1 MLTDHLAPLHL
12 PALKG
17 RVGQWAF
24 YTTLMKFSE
33 IEERIKL
40 SKEIYQN
47 KSLSDMVQRTVRS
60 SRTEEIAD
68 YLLSDEERF
77 FPAMVVA
84 VFDGEPNWLELSI
97 NPGEDDSVVDL
108 SSLDISK
115 LDAFGVLAL
124 TGKERLF
131 PLDGQHRLSGIR
143 EALKRPEA
151 KDKFLGDDEVA
162 VMLVAHE
169 PSKKGRMRS
178 RRLFTVLNKRAVSV
192 KKHETIALDED
203 DVMAVCTR
211 YLVEQFKPLSN
222 DRIVLFR
229 TNASIPAN
237 NTTAFTT
244 IVTVYDMLYDLFR
257 VISKNSPNEL
267 RYKRPTAAWMD
278 TYVTA
283 ATSFF
288 EEMMRTF
295 PEVEQCLTSEGF
307 QEVVKANRRADG
319 GHVLFR
325 PVGQR
330 LLAQLVAEALR
341 PSFTEGFGGKA
352 SVASKVSGKIEKEMK
367 VAFEQI
373 GTLPTDLAGRPYEN
387 AIWEPDAQKMRVGR
401 AAIVRDVILR
411 RFGII
416 RASVDRRLD
425 GRIETSIGPEFSA
438 DDFLW

>member
-1 MLTDHLAPLHL
+1 MKTKLEPLHL

-17 RVGQWAF
+17 RVGPWAF

-33 IEERIKL
+33 IEERIQL
-40 SKEIYQN
+40 SDEIYQN
-47 KSLSDMVQRTVRS
+47 KNLSDMVQRTVRK
-60 SRTEEIAD
+60 SRTAEIAE
-68 YLLSDEERF
+68 YLLNDEERF

-97 NPGEDDSVVDL
+97 NSGENQPDVDL

-143 EALKRPEA
+143 DALKTPDA
-151 KDKFLGDDEVA
+151 TDKFLGDDEVA

-169 PSKKGRMRS
+169 PSKKGRTRS

-211 YLVEQFKPLSN
+211 YLVEQFEPLSN
-222 DRIVLFR
+222 EKIVLFR

-257 VISKNSPNEL
+257 MVSKNSPNEL
-267 RYKRPTAAWMD
+267 RYKRPSAAWMS
-278 TYVTA
+278 TYVTC

-288 EEMMRTF
+288 SEMMRTF
-295 PEVEQCLTSEGF
+295 PEVEQCLTSKDW

-330 LLAQLVAEALR
+330 LLAQLVGEALR
-341 PSFTEGFGGKA
+341 PSFTEKFGGESSA
-352 SVASKVSGKIEKEMK
+352 AVEIESAVEERMK
-367 VAFEQI
+367 LAFDQF
-373 GTLPTDLAGRPYEN
+373 GTLPTDLTGKPYQN
-387 AIWEPDAQKMRVGR
+387 AIWEPEAQKMRVGR
-401 AAIVRDVILR
+401 ATIVRDIILR

-416 RASVDRRLD
+416 RPSVDRRLE
-425 GRIETSIGPEFSA
+425 GRIRTSIGPEYSA
-438 DDFLW
+438 EDFLW

>member
-1 MLTDHLAPLHL
+1 MNKHLGPLHL

-17 RVGQWAF
+17 RVGPWAF
-24 YTTLMKFSE
+24 YTTLMKFCE
-33 IEERIKL
+33 IEERIQL
-40 SKEIYQN
+40 SDEIYQN
-47 KSLSDMVQRTVRS
+47 KNLSDMVQRTVRS
-60 SRTEEIAD
+60 SRTAEIAE
-68 YLLSDEERF
+68 YLLTDEERF

-97 NPGEDDSVVDL
+97 NSGENQPDIDL

-124 TGKERLF
+124 TGEERLF

-143 EALKRPEA
+143 EALKTPDA
-151 KDKFLGDDEVA
+151 TDKFLGDDEVA

-169 PSKKGRMRS
+169 PSKNGRTRS

-211 YLVEQFKPLSN
+211 YLVEQFEPLSN
-222 DRIVLFR
+222 EQLVLFR
-229 TNASIPAN
+229 TNASIPAS

-244 IVTVYDMLYDLFR
+244 IVTIYDMLYDLFK
-257 VISKNSPNEL
+257 VISKNSPYEL
-267 RYKRPTAAWMD
+267 RYKRPSAAWMS
-278 TYVTA
+278 TYVTC

-288 EEMMRTF
+288 SEMMRTF
-295 PEVEQCLTSEGF
+295 PEVERCLTSKDW
-307 QEVVKANRRADG
+307 QDVVKDNRRVDG

-341 PSFTEGFGGKA
+341 SSFTDRFEGSSSLAIDVAKKVEEKMELAFGQYK
-352 SVASKVSGKIEKEMK
+352 
-367 VAFEQI
+367 
-373 GTLPTDLAGRPYEN
+373 TLPMDLTGKPYVD
-387 AIWEPDAQKMRVGR
+387 AIWESDTQKMRVGR
-401 AAIVRDVILR
+401 STIVRDIILKR
-411 RFGII
+411 VGII
-416 RASVDRRLD
+416 RPSVERRLNQ
-425 GRIETSIGPEFSA
+425 RIASSIGPESSA
-438 DDFLW
+438 EDFFW

>member
-1 MLTDHLAPLHL
+1 MTDPLAPLHL

-33 IEERIKL
+33 ISERIAL

-47 KSLSDMVQRTVRS
+47 NSLSDMVQRTVRS
-60 SRTEEIAD
+60 SRTDEIAD
-68 YLLSDEERF
+68 YLLNEEERF

-97 NPGEDDSVVDL
+97 NPGEDDSPVDL

-143 EALKRPEA
+143 EALKKPEA
-151 KDKFLGDDEVA
+151 AEKYLGDDEVA

-222 DRIVLFR
+222 DKIVLFR

-244 IVTVYDMLYDLFR
+244 IVTVYDMLYDLFK
-257 VISKNSPNEL
+257 VISRNSPNDL
-267 RYKRPTAAWMD
+267 RYKRPSAAWID
-278 TYVTA
+278 TYVTC

-288 EEMMRTF
+288 TEMMKAF
-295 PEVEQCLTSEGF
+295 PEVGQCLTTTDF
-307 QEVVKANRRADG
+307 QKIVTANRRVDG

-341 PSFTEGFGGKA
+341 PSFTERFGGK
-352 SVASKVSGKIEKEMK
+352 STVASDVSKNIEKEMK
-367 VAFEQI
+367 SAFERF
-373 GTLPTDLAGRPYEN
+373 GTLPTDLTERPYEN
-387 AIWEPDAQKMRVGR
+387 TIWEPEAQKMRVGR
-401 AAIVRDVILR
+401 ATIVRDIILR

-416 RASVDRRLD
+416 RASVDRRLEE
-425 GRIETSIGPEFSA
+425 RIRTSIGAEFSA